1 MHIIRIKA
9 LHIDFDVM
17 KLEVGDIYSSHAHE
31 AGNLRAGEG
40 ETFGISGG
48 AVEDR
53 LGGVC
58 LFPLLGLVVAAVPV
72 DIGAEFQRVIEGV
85 VARSEADDM
94 RGGRG
99 SPRTGLIA
107 CPVDVGGITSGA
119 AAGATC
125 TAAGFYIPDTTFTA
139 GVLRPQP
146 ARDE

>member
-1 MHIIRIKA
+1 MQ
-9 LHIDFDVM
+9 
-17 KLEVGDIYSSHAHE
+17 LEVRHIHAPYSDQTR
-31 AGNLRAGEG
+31 GPTGFCIGR
-40 ETFGISGG
+40 G

-53 LGGVC
+53 LGGIS
-58 LFPLLGLVVAAVPV
+58 LFPLLGLVVATVPV
-72 DIGAEFQRVIEGV
+72 DIGAELQRTIEGV

-94 RGGRG
+94 RGGG
-99 SPRTGLIA
+99 CSHGAGLIA

-139 GVLRPQP
+139 GVLGPQP